1 MTKSKKTNNA
11 PDIPE
16 MSFWDHLEVLRGSL
30 FRSVLYL
37 CAFSAL
43 GLIFKQQ
50 LFDVILAPAG
60 GDFCVYRLLGWDF
73 SMELVNIE
81 VSAQFFVHLRAA
93 FAVGLVLS
101 FPLIIYELWKFIA
114 PALYPKEKKVIRQGF
129 VLASFLFYLGVLV
142 AYFIVLPVCLQFFI
156 NYTVDPDIAN
166 TITIGSYMSIFTSTV
181 LLIGLTFEFP
191 TVALVLSRLGIIS
204 RDMLRKGRKIA
215 FVVVLALSA
224 IITPA
229 DPVSMFVLAI
239 PLYLLY
245 EFSILLCKSP
255 ENQEDTQ

>member
-1 MTKSKKTNNA
+1 
-11 PDIPE
+11 
-16 MSFWDHLEVLRGSL
+16 MSFWDHLEVLRGTL

-43 GLIFKQQ
+43 GLIFKQE
-50 LFDVILAPAG
+50 LFDIILAPAG
-60 GDFCVYRLLGWDF
+60 RDFCIYRMLGWDF
-73 SMELVNIE
+73 SMQLVNIE
-81 VSAQFFVHLRAA
+81 VSAQFFVHLRAS

-101 FPLIIYELWKFIA
+101 FPLIIYELWRFVA
-114 PALYPKEKKVIRQGF
+114 PALYPGEKKVIRLGF
-129 VLASFLFYLGVLV
+129 VLASLLFYLGVLV

-156 NYTVDPDIAN
+156 NYSIDPEIAN
-166 TITIGSYMSIFTSTV
+166 TITIGSYMSVFTSTV

-191 TVALVLSRLGIIS
+191 TVALVLSRLGIVS
-204 RDMLRKGRKIA
+204 PEMLRKGRKSA
-215 FVVVLALSA
+215 FVLVLALSA
-224 IITPA
+224 FITPA

-255 ENQEDTQ
+255 KSPKDTQ

>member
-1 MTKSKKTNNA
+1 M
-11 PDIPE
+11 
-16 MSFWDHLEVLRGSL
+16 LRGSL

-43 GLIFKQQ
+43 GLIFKQE
-50 LFDVILAPAG
+50 LFDIILAPAG
-60 GDFCVYRLLGWDF
+60 RDFCIYRMLGWDF
-73 SMELVNIE
+73 SMQLVNIE
-81 VSAQFFVHLRAA
+81 VSAQFFVHLRAS

-101 FPLIIYELWKFIA
+101 FPLIIYELWRFVA
-114 PALYPKEKKVIRQGF
+114 PALYPGEKKVIRLGF
-129 VLASFLFYLGVLV
+129 VLASLLFYLGVLV

-156 NYTVDPDIAN
+156 NYSIDPEIAN
-166 TITIGSYMSIFTSTV
+166 TITIGSYMSVFTSTV

-191 TVALVLSRLGIIS
+191 TVALVLSRLGIVS
-204 RDMLRKGRKIA
+204 PEMLRKGRKIA
-215 FVVVLALSA
+215 FVLVLALSA
-224 IITPA
+224 FITPA

-255 ENQEDTQ
+255 KSPKDTQ

>member
-1 MTKSKKTNNA
+1 
-11 PDIPE
+11 
-16 MSFWDHLEVLRGSL
+16 MSFWDHLEVLRGTL

-43 GLIFKQQ
+43 GLIFKQE
-50 LFDVILAPAG
+50 LFDIILAPAG
-60 GDFCVYRLLGWDF
+60 RDFCIYRMLGWDF
-73 SMELVNIE
+73 SMQLVNIE
-81 VSAQFFVHLRAA
+81 VSAQFFVHLRAS

-101 FPLIIYELWKFIA
+101 FPLIIYELWRFVA
-114 PALYPKEKKVIRQGF
+114 PALYPGEKKVIRLGF
-129 VLASFLFYLGVLV
+129 VLASLLFYLGVVV

-156 NYTVDPDIAN
+156 NYSIDPEIEN
-166 TITIGSYMSIFTSTV
+166 TITIGSYMSVFTSTV

-191 TVALVLSRLGIIS
+191 TVALVLSRLGIVS
-204 RDMLRKGRKIA
+204 PEMLRKGRKIA
-215 FVVVLALSA
+215 FVLVLALSA
-224 IITPA
+224 FITPA

-255 ENQEDTQ
+255 KSPKDTQ

>member
-1 MTKSKKTNNA
+1 
-11 PDIPE
+11 
-16 MSFWDHLEVLRGSL
+16 MSFWDHLEVLRGTL

-43 GLIFKQQ
+43 GLIFKQE
-50 LFDVILAPAG
+50 LFDIILAPAG
-60 GDFCVYRLLGWDF
+60 RDFCIYRMLGWDF
-73 SMELVNIE
+73 SMQLVNIE
-81 VSAQFFVHLRAA
+81 VSAQFFVHLRAS

-101 FPLIIYELWKFIA
+101 FPLIIYELWRFVA
-114 PALYPKEKKVIRQGF
+114 PALYPGEKKVIRLGF
-129 VLASFLFYLGVLV
+129 VLASLLFYLGVLV

-156 NYTVDPDIAN
+156 NYSIDQEIAN
-166 TITIGSYMSIFTSTV
+166 TITIGSYMSVFTSTV

-191 TVALVLSRLGIIS
+191 TVALVLSRLGIVS
-204 RDMLRKGRKIA
+204 PEMLRKGRKIA
-215 FVVVLALSA
+215 FVLVLALSA
-224 IITPA
+224 FITPA

-255 ENQEDTQ
+255 KSPKDTQ

>member
-1 MTKSKKTNNA
+1 
-11 PDIPE
+11 
-16 MSFWDHLEVLRGSL
+16 MSFWDHLEVLRGTL

-43 GLIFKQQ
+43 GLIFKQE
-50 LFDVILAPAG
+50 LFDIILAPAG
-60 GDFCVYRLLGWDF
+60 RDFCIYRMLGWDF
-73 SMELVNIE
+73 SMQLVNIE
-81 VSAQFFVHLRAA
+81 VSAQFFVHLRAS

-101 FPLIIYELWKFIA
+101 FPLIIYELWRFVA
-114 PALYPKEKKVIRQGF
+114 PALYPGEKKVIRLGF
-129 VLASFLFYLGVLV
+129 VLASLLFYLGVLV

-156 NYTVDPDIAN
+156 NYSIDPEIAN
-166 TITIGSYMSIFTSTV
+166 TITIGSYMSVFTSTV

-191 TVALVLSRLGIIS
+191 TVALVLSRVGIVS
-204 RDMLRKGRKIA
+204 PEMLRKGRKIA
-215 FVVVLALSA
+215 FVLVLALSA
-224 IITPA
+224 FITPA

-255 ENQEDTQ
+255 KSPKDTQ

>member
-1 MTKSKKTNNA
+1 
-11 PDIPE
+11 
-16 MSFWDHLEVLRGSL
+16 MSFWDHLEVLRGTL

-43 GLIFKQQ
+43 GLIFKQE
-50 LFDVILAPAG
+50 LFDIILAPAG
-60 GDFCVYRLLGWDF
+60 RDFCIYRMLGWDF
-73 SMELVNIE
+73 SMQLVNIE
-81 VSAQFFVHLRAA
+81 VSAQFFVHLRAS

-101 FPLIIYELWKFIA
+101 FPLIIYELWRFVA
-114 PALYPKEKKVIRQGF
+114 PAIYPGEKKVIRLGF
-129 VLASFLFYLGVLV
+129 VLASLLFYLGVLV

-156 NYTVDPDIAN
+156 NYSIDPEIAN
-166 TITIGSYMSIFTSTV
+166 TITIGSYMSVFTSTV

-191 TVALVLSRLGIIS
+191 TVALVLSRLGIVS
-204 RDMLRKGRKIA
+204 PEMLRKGRKIA
-215 FVVVLALSA
+215 FVLVLALSA
-224 IITPA
+224 FITPA

-255 ENQEDTQ
+255 KSPKDTQ

>member
-1 MTKSKKTNNA
+1 
-11 PDIPE
+11 

-37 CAFSAL
+37 CVFSAL
-43 GLIFKQQ
+43 GLIFKQE
-50 LFDVILAPAG
+50 LFDIILAPAG
-60 GDFCVYRLLGWDF
+60 RDFCIYRMLGWDF
-73 SMELVNIE
+73 SMQLVNIE
-81 VSAQFFVHLRAA
+81 VSAQFFVHLRAS

-101 FPLIIYELWKFIA
+101 FPLIIYELWRFVA
-114 PALYPKEKKVIRQGF
+114 PALYPGEKKVIRLGF
-129 VLASFLFYLGVLV
+129 VLASLLFYLGVLV

-156 NYTVDPDIAN
+156 NYSIDQEIAN
-166 TITIGSYMSIFTSTV
+166 TITIGSYMSVFTSTV

-191 TVALVLSRLGIIS
+191 TVALVLSRLGIVS
-204 RDMLRKGRKIA
+204 PEMLRKGRKIA
-215 FVVVLALSA
+215 FVLVLALSA
-224 IITPA
+224 FITPA

-255 ENQEDTQ
+255 KSPKDTQ

>member
-1 MTKSKKTNNA
+1 
-11 PDIPE
+11 
-16 MSFWDHLEVLRGSL
+16 MSFWDHLEVLRGTL

-43 GLIFKQQ
+43 GLIFKQE
-50 LFDVILAPAG
+50 LFDIILAPAG
-60 GDFCVYRLLGWDF
+60 RDFCIYRMLGWDF
-73 SMELVNIE
+73 SMQLVNIE
-81 VSAQFFVHLRAA
+81 VSAQFFVHLRAS

-101 FPLIIYELWKFIA
+101 FPLIIYELWRFVA
-114 PALYPKEKKVIRQGF
+114 PALYPGEKKVIRLGF
-129 VLASFLFYLGVLV
+129 VLASLLFYLGVLV

-156 NYTVDPDIAN
+156 NYSIDPEIAN
-166 TITIGSYMSIFTSTV
+166 TITIGSYMSMFTSTV

-191 TVALVLSRLGIIS
+191 TVALVLSRLGIVS
-204 RDMLRKGRKIA
+204 PEMLRKGRKIA
-215 FVVVLALSA
+215 FVLVLALSA
-224 IITPA
+224 FITPA

-255 ENQEDTQ
+255 KSPKGTQ

>member
-1 MTKSKKTNNA
+1 
-11 PDIPE
+11 
-16 MSFWDHLEVLRGSL
+16 MSFWDHLEVLRGTL

-43 GLIFKQQ
+43 GLIFKQE
-50 LFDVILAPAG
+50 LFDIILAPAG
-60 GDFCVYRLLGWDF
+60 RDFCIYRMLGWDF
-73 SMELVNIE
+73 SMQLVNIE
-81 VSAQFFVHLRAA
+81 VSAQFFVHLRAS

-101 FPLIIYELWKFIA
+101 FPLIIYELWRFVA
-114 PALYPKEKKVIRQGF
+114 PALYPGEKKVIRLGF
-129 VLASFLFYLGVLV
+129 VLASLLFYLGVLV

-156 NYTVDPDIAN
+156 NYSIDPEIEN
-166 TITIGSYMSIFTSTV
+166 TITIGSYMSVFTSTV

-191 TVALVLSRLGIIS
+191 TVALVLSRLGIVS
-204 RDMLRKGRKIA
+204 PEMLRKGRKIA
-215 FVVVLALSA
+215 FVLVLALSA
-224 IITPA
+224 FITPA

-255 ENQEDTQ
+255 KSPKDTQ

>member
-1 MTKSKKTNNA
+1 
-11 PDIPE
+11 
-16 MSFWDHLEVLRGSL
+16 MSFWDHLEVLRGTL

-43 GLIFKQQ
+43 GLIFKQE
-50 LFDVILAPAG
+50 LFDIILAPAG
-60 GDFCVYRLLGWDF
+60 RDFCIYRMLGWDF
-73 SMELVNIE
+73 SMQLVNIE
-81 VSAQFFVHLRAA
+81 VSAQFFVHLRAS

-101 FPLIIYELWKFIA
+101 FPLIIYELWRFVA
-114 PALYPKEKKVIRQGF
+114 PALYPGEKKVIRLGF
-129 VLASFLFYLGVLV
+129 VLASLLFYLGVLV

-156 NYTVDPDIAN
+156 NYSIDPEIAN
-166 TITIGSYMSIFTSTV
+166 TITIVSYMSVFTSTV

-191 TVALVLSRLGIIS
+191 TVALVLSRLGIVS
-204 RDMLRKGRKIA
+204 PEMLRKGRKIA
-215 FVVVLALSA
+215 FVLVLALSA
-224 IITPA
+224 FITPA

-255 ENQEDTQ
+255 KSPKDTQ

>member
-1 MTKSKKTNNA
+1 
-11 PDIPE
+11 
-16 MSFWDHLEVLRGSL
+16 MSFWDHLEVLRGTL

-43 GLIFKQQ
+43 GLIFKQE
-50 LFDVILAPAG
+50 LFDIILAPAG
-60 GDFCVYRLLGWDF
+60 RDFCIYRMLGWDF
-73 SMELVNIE
+73 SMQLVNIE
-81 VSAQFFVHLRAA
+81 VSAQFFVHLRAS

-101 FPLIIYELWKFIA
+101 FPLIIYELWRFVA
-114 PALYPKEKKVIRQGF
+114 PALYPGEKKVIRLGF
-129 VLASFLFYLGVLV
+129 VLASLLFYLGVLV

-156 NYTVDPDIAN
+156 NYSIDTEIAN
-166 TITIGSYMSIFTSTV
+166 TITIGSYMSVFTSTV

-191 TVALVLSRLGIIS
+191 TVALVLSRLGIVS
-204 RDMLRKGRKIA
+204 PEMLRKGRKIA
-215 FVVVLALSA
+215 FVLVLALSA
-224 IITPA
+224 FITPA

-255 ENQEDTQ
+255 KSPKDTQ